1 MMADVLSPKSH
12 PLSTPIPLW
21 LGLVALVVGWGALAA
36 VIVGLVGPDS
46 DEVDPGQRHTGVVT
60 TVDLSEDGSVCIA
73 RPNGEDNEC
82 YRSPG
87 LGLQVGDQVRYS
99 LQDVSLGEGMGTQRV
114 LVYAEVESD

>member
-1 MMADVLSPKSH
+1 MADVLTTTKS
-12 PLSTPIPLW
+12 PLSTPIPVW
-21 LGLVALVVGWGALAA
+21 LGTGACLLAALAGFL
-36 VIVGLVGPDS
+36 IGNSSEPNDPTI
-46 DEVDPGQRHTGVVT
+46 DPGQRHTGVVT
-60 TVDLSEDGSVCIA
+60 VVDLSEGGSVCLA

-99 LQDVSLGEGMGTQRV
+99 LQDVSLGDGKGTQQV